1 MSDLLPEQFAELE
14 SFSDW
19 ILASANE
26 RSRKRVTST
35 MPELKAFYQAMM
47 KHIDAII
54 EYFKQFSIDEMP
66 QDTRRLLLMSLSL
79 VEISHAVELYG
90 QPTVIGG
97 LESSR
102 FKVVY
107 EPNP

>member
-1 MSDLLPEQFAELE
+1 MSDLLPKQFAELE

-19 ILASANE
+19 IIASSGE
-26 RSRKRVTST
+26 RNRKRITST
-35 MPELKAFYQAMM
+35 MPELKAFYEAMM
-47 KHIDAII
+47 KHIDAIM
-54 EYFKQFSIDEMP
+54 EYFKQFSLDEMP

-79 VEISHAVELYG
+79 IEVSHAVELYG

-97 LESSR
+97 LEATR
-102 FKVVY
+102 FKVVF